1 MRNTLSTGRRRNVA
15 GAVAVL
21 FLAAF
26 AVILLTGSPARAAGE
41 WEWTANQG
49 WIRGAGV
56 ARPTPREQLH
66 YAYEL
71 EQKSEF
77 MEAARQY
84 FLLVQNFPSSE
95 EAGVGL
101 QRLARCLF
109 EMENYWTSYQA
120 IEQVIE
126 TYPNTGRMS
135 DLVEIELRIAKKLMV
150 SQTPDLLSNN
160 EANIRDAN
168 IRRALT
174 IIGSVIE
181 HDPYGPVAAEAYL
194 VKGEGHLF
202 INEIQAARAAFE
214 TVRDEFPRSDYVERA
229 RLGILTCDSLM
240 GQATQA
246 ELQEQ
251 IEVVREFERE
261 RMGRS
266 REEMDEMDEVENS
279 IRQLAEVEAGKMM
292 DQAEQYRR
300 MGTRDGVKASE
311 FLYKEI
317 VRRYPGTPQAEES
330 MARLNNIVIPKEAS
344 RLTKIVK
351 GINLNPFS
359 YNKDPEPPWIVPQM
373 APEDMVMVD
382 SGLGPIIGVPETGD
396 LPSTSYSA
404 SVRPAALPDQN
415 IPTGDADTQNFS
427 PITAAPRGSGFDS
440 SGTSGQRMYSS
451 ADGFQ
456 PNRPPARNPIPTI
469 SDSDLVLPPGSIQ
482 TTFGS
487 SSAFTPPPASQYT
500 HPYQQG
506 GVYEGGNTVSGYN
519 QGYGQPGGYNQT
531 PYGQPAP
538 GYGQP
543 APYAPAPTPTPTT
556 HPATGAPSL
565 GAPTDY
571 YVPYSDLVG
580 PVPTAGGTA
589 TGGYDSGYG
598 NGYNSGYNGGY
609 TGNGGYTNNG
619 YDSGY
624 NAYGNGYQTQPAQP
638 APLPGGYSGY
648 NGYNAAPQNPAAYP
662 PPTPARPGI
671 SSDGGW
677 TFGEDLR

>member
-1 MRNTLSTGRRRNVA
+1 MDRQA
-15 GAVAVL
+15 GL
-21 FLAAF
+21 D
-26 AVILLTGSPARAAGE
+26 S
-41 WEWTANQG
+41 
-49 WIRGAGV
+49 
-56 ARPTPREQLH
+56 REQLH

-150 SQTPDLLSNN
+150 SQTPDLLSGND
-160 EANIRDAN
+160 ANIRDAN

-330 MARLNNIVIPKEAS
+330 MARLNNIVIPREAS

-404 SVRPAALPDQN
+404 SVRPAALPEQN
-415 IPTGDADTQNFS
+415 ISVGDDSGNQNFS
-427 PITAAPRGSGFDS
+427 PISAAPRGSALDYS
-440 SGTSGQRMYSS
+440 NGTSGQRMYSS
-451 ADGFQ
+451 AGDTFQ

-482 TTFGS
+482 TTFGA
-487 SSAFTPPPASQYT
+487 SSAFTPPPPAGQYT

-519 QGYGQPGGYNQT
+519 QGYGQPGYGQA

-543 APYAPAPTPTPTT
+543 SQYSPAPAPAT

-580 PVPTAGGTA
+580 PVPTAGGAA
-589 TGGYDSGYG
+589 TGGYSNGGYN
-598 NGYNSGYNGGY
+598 NGYSDGYNGGY
-609 TGNGGYTNNG
+609 NG
-619 YDSGY
+619 YG
-624 NAYGNGYQTQPAQP
+624 APTQPAP
-638 APLPGGYSGY
+638 MPGGYSGY
-648 NGYNAAPQNPAAYP
+648 NSAPQNPAAYP
-662 PPTPARPGI
+662 PPTPARPQTI
-671 SSDGGW
+671 AGGVC

>member
-1 MRNTLSTGRRRNVA
+1 MRNTLSTGRRRNAA

-26 AVILLTGSPARAAGE
+26 AVILLTGLPARAAGE

-168 IRRALT
+168 IRRALQ
-174 IIGSVIE
+174 IIASVIE

-214 TVRDEFPRSDYVERA
+214 TVRDEFPRSDYIERA

-261 RMGRS
+261 RLGKS

-330 MARLNNIVIPKEAS
+330 MARLNNIVIPREAS
-344 RLTKIVK
+344 RLTKIVR

-404 SVRPAALPDQN
+404 SVRPAALPEQN
-415 IPTGDADTQNFS
+415 LSAGEPDTQNFS
-427 PITAAPRGSGFDS
+427 PISAAPRGQSDFS
-440 SGTSGQRMYSS
+440 NGTSGQRMYSS
-451 ADGFQ
+451 AGDNFQ

-482 TTFGS
+482 TTFGAA
-487 SSAFTPPPASQYT
+487 SAFTPPPAAGGYT

-519 QGYGQPGGYNQT
+519 QGYGQPGYGQAQ
-531 PYGQPAP
+531 YGQPAA

-543 APYAPAPTPTPTT
+543 APYAPAPSPVTD
-556 HPATGAPSL
+556 PATGAPSI

-580 PVPTAGGTA
+580 PVPTAGGGYD
-589 TGGYDSGYG
+589 GGY
-598 NGYNSGYNGGY
+598 NNGYNGGY
-609 TGNGGYTNNG
+609 NGGVNGGYNG
-619 YDSGY
+619 GY
-624 NAYGNGYQTQPAQP
+624 QNYGNGYQTQPAP
-638 APLPGGYSGY
+638 APMPGGYSGY
-648 NGYNAAPQNPAAYP
+648 NTAPQNPAAYP
-662 PPTPARPGI
+662 APTPARPQT
-671 SSDGGW
+671 SSGGGW